1 MAREWM
7 NRPLRLICIVL
18 FSVGGVTSAQDS
30 QELAPAARG
39 LELSLGFGYG
49 KGVGPVG
56 AGVPTVQRLGDGGG
70 TATLDFGWRLDPR
83 WMLGAY
89 GEFGVA
95 AGNVGEIADSAK
107 IAAAGIQGQFHMMPE
122 RRYDPWIGLGFG
134 WRGYWADTDGGTYG
148 LQGLDLARLRLGVD
162 YRLSPGVA
170 MGPVFGVTVTQFLSA
185 KPSGSPGYSD
195 VNDRKINTFFFGGL
209 AGRFSL

>member
-1 MAREWM
+1 MAHEWM
-7 NRPLRLICIVL
+7 KRPLRLICIVL
-18 FSVGGVTSAQDS
+18 LSMGGATFAQDS
-30 QELAPAARG
+30 QDPAPAARG
-39 LELSLGFGYG
+39 LELSLALGYG

-56 AGVPTVQRLGDGGG
+56 AGVPTVQRLGDAGG
-70 TATLDFGWRLDPR
+70 TAALDFGWRLNPR
-83 WMLGAY
+83 WMVGAY
-89 GEFGVA
+89 GEFGVF
-95 AGNVGEIADSAK
+95 AGNVAEIADGART
-107 IAAAGIQGQFHMMPE
+107 AAAGVQGQFHVMPE

-134 WRGYWADTDGGTYG
+134 WRGYWADTNGGTYG

-185 KPSGSPGYSD
+185 KPTGSGSYSD